1 MLKEMQKIAE
11 EIEKFRLSR
20 DLEAIFLLAQQLKEI
35 AEKDHNDYYMTIA
48 CYHIANYYFNCG
60 NYQNSLSFAIEGVTF
75 GKIISEHFFLIQLY
89 NLIGMVYGTVGDEI
103 NSVQYML
110 KAYYEAKANKI
121 VRYTFNIT
129 NNLGVLFYDLE
140 YYDIAYEY
148 FLESFKERGIRD
160 TKSVN
165 RNDGYNLI
173 NLLGC
178 SLHLRKLDEYE
189 RWKGYLN
196 VYREQ
201 FTDYTVEN
209 DYYLYQIYEAYYNR
223 DYQSMMNCIY
233 DFLNY
238 GSLDA
243 DQLHTYKNM
252 AQIFRLSVDAGFESI
267 SHVLL
272 EQLNI
277 YIKKYPEYK
286 RTSRLLEYYIQYS
299 IRFADDQLKDA
310 LLSYYQAKKKED
322 EVWKAEMKSTLM
334 TNINMEKIVY
344 EQKIILQTNEKL
356 RKNMELEE
364 FTRVLNKNAFTNY
377 VKAELDMMHLNQY
390 MALFII
396 DIDKFKI
403 INDTMG
409 HYYGDQVLIQIV
421 EAIKKN
427 LRENDYVGRIGG
439 DEFSV
444 FMKNILSMEYLNE
457 KTDNI
462 MKSIQ
467 SIAGE
472 CQVSA
477 SVGISVISQKVSFER
492 LFKSADEAMYEA
504 KNVGGNRYCLRI
516 LEV

>member
-1 MLKEMQKIAE
+1 MRKLSKI
-11 EIEKFRLSR
+11 
-20 DLEAIFLLAQQLKEI
+20 
-35 AEKDHNDYYMTIA
+35 T
-48 CYHIANYYFNCG
+48 
-60 NYQNSLSFAIEGVTF
+60 SFAIEGVTF

-189 RWKGYLN
+189 RWKAYLN

-277 YIKKYPEYK
+277 YIKNI
-286 RTSRLLEYYIQYS
+286 RS
-299 IRFADDQLKDA
+299 I
-310 LLSYYQAKKKED
+310 
-322 EVWKAEMKSTLM
+322 
-334 TNINMEKIVY
+334 N
-344 EQKIILQTNEKL
+344 
-356 RKNMELEE
+356 
-364 FTRVLNKNAFTNY
+364 
-377 VKAELDMMHLNQY
+377 
-390 MALFII
+390 
-396 DIDKFKI
+396 
-403 INDTMG
+403 G
-409 HYYGDQVLIQIV
+409 HQ
-421 EAIKKN
+421 
-427 LRENDYVGRIGG
+427 DY
-439 DEFSV
+439 
-444 FMKNILSMEYLNE
+444 
-457 KTDNI
+457 
-462 MKSIQ
+462 
-467 SIAGE
+467 
-472 CQVSA
+472 
-477 SVGISVISQKVSFER
+477 
-492 LFKSADEAMYEA
+492 
-504 KNVGGNRYCLRI
+504 
-516 LEV
+516 